1 MAKPPAGRPVGV
13 PTPIKRKGSRFYYVR
28 MKVPQASRE
37 ALGKTELWQSLET
50 EDFGVACARAV
61 VEAGRMRAEI
71 EAARRN
77 LDGTR
82 KDAKGD
88 PTAEQRKAEAWW
100 AERRVPDPQRPGRY
114 AIPVDLEE
122 SWEATVEGLLG
133 DPTNEDDGVA
143 APQYDADKERAAL
156 ALVGKVT
163 GDIVPVAEELDRYML
178 QEGVKASYAA
188 RTRTATKALTKWLIA
203 NRHTDNIHAV
213 TGRVADQFVD
223 STASGRTIQ
232 TLNSYISALSA
243 YWNWM
248 RRRHIVVSNPWAGL
262 SRREVDRSTNAD
274 KRAFTDDEIKA
285 LLSGPAKAT
294 LRDMMLL
301 AALTGMR
308 QAEIGNLRVRDTEG
322 GVFVVT
328 RSKTAAGERSVPIH
342 PDLTDLVARRVE
354 GKAADAYLL
363 EELTAPASRPERR
376 GYKVAEW
383 FTAYRRDLGLDARQG
398 GRRQSD
404 ADFHSFRRWFATK
417 AEQAGQ
423 PPHLISAVLGHK
435 EGREGMTL
443 GVYSAGPSLD
453 QRRAVVEAVRLPR
466 GVRAEAGTADFK
478 PSGPRGSGQDEAV
491 DA

>member
-1 MAKPPAGRPVGV
+1 MAKPPAGRPISV
-13 PTPIKRKGSRFYYVR
+13 PSPIKRGGSRFYYVR
-28 MKVPQASRE
+28 VKVPQGARE
-37 ALGKTELWQSLET
+37 VLGKTELWQSLGT
-50 EDFGVACARAV
+50 ENLAVARARAV
-61 VEAGRMRAEI
+61 VEVGRMREQI

-77 LDGTR
+77 PDGTR

-100 AERRVPDPQRPGRY
+100 MERRVPDPQQSGRY
-114 AIPVDLEE
+114 VIPEDLEAA
-122 SWEATVEGLLG
+122 WDATVEELAGEPVN
-133 DPTNEDDGVA
+133 DDDGVSG
-143 APQYDADKERAAL
+143 PRYDPDRERAAL
-156 ALVGKVT
+156 ALVGKVRGT
-163 GDIVPVAEELDRYML
+163 AVPIAEELDRYMA

-188 RTRTATKALTKWLIA
+188 RTRAATKALTDWLTA
-203 NRHTDNIHAV
+203 NRHADNIQSV
-213 TGRVADQFVD
+213 TGRVADQFAD
-223 STASGRTIQ
+223 SAAEGRTVK

-243 YWNWM
+243 YWTWM
-248 RRRHIVVSNPWAGL
+248 KKRHVVDANPWVGL
-262 SRREVDRSTNAD
+262 SRKEVDRSANAK
-274 KRAFTDDEIKA
+274 KRAFTDPEIKA
-285 LLSGPAKAT
+285 LLLGPAKAT

-322 GVFVVT
+322 GVFVVI
-328 RSKTAAGERSVPIH
+328 RSKTTAGERSVPIH
-342 PDLTDLVARRVE
+342 PDLTALVARRVE

-383 FTAYRRDLGLDARQG
+383 FTAYRRDLGLDARQD

-423 PPHLISAVLGHK
+423 PPHVISAVLGHK
-435 EGREGMTL
+435 EGRQGMTL
-443 GVYSAGPSLD
+443 DVYSAGPSLD
-453 QRRAVVEAVRLPR
+453 QRRAVVEAVRLPK
-466 GVRAEAGTADFK
+466 GSRAEAGMVDHD
-478 PSGPRGSGQDEAV
+478 PSGPRGAEYDETV

>member
-1 MAKPPAGRPVGV
+1 M
-13 PTPIKRKGSRFYYVR
+13 KRGGSRFYYVR
-28 MKVPQASRE
+28 VKVPQGARE
-37 ALGKTELWQSLET
+37 VLGKTELWQSLGT
-50 EDFGVACARAV
+50 EDFAVARARAV
-61 VEAGRMRAEI
+61 VEVGRMREQI

-77 LDGTR
+77 PDGTR

-114 AIPVDLEE
+114 AIPKDLEQ

-133 DPTNEDDGVA
+133 DPVNEDNGVA
-143 APQYDADKERAAL
+143 APRYDAEKERAAL

-163 GDIVPVAEELDRYML
+163 GDMVPVAEELDRYMI

-188 RTRTATKALTKWLIA
+188 RTRTATKSLTKWLIA
-203 NRHTDNIHAV
+203 NRHADNIHAV
-213 TGRVADQFVD
+213 TGRVADQFAD
-223 STASGRTIQ
+223 SAASGRTIQ

-243 YWNWM
+243 YWSWM
-248 RRRHIVVSNPWAGL
+248 RRRHIVASNPWAGL
-262 SRREVDRSTNAD
+262 SRREVDRSANAE
-274 KRAFTDDEIKA
+274 KRSFTDDEIKA

-294 LRDMMLL
+294 LADMMLL

-308 QAEIGNLRVRDTEG
+308 QAEIGNLRVRDAEG

-328 RSKTAAGERSVPIH
+328 RSKTTAGERSVPIH
-342 PDLTDLVARRVE
+342 PDLTALVARRVE

-383 FTAYRRDLGLDARQG
+383 FTAYRRDLHLDARQD

-423 PPHLISAVLGHK
+423 PPHVISAVLGHK
-435 EGREGMTL
+435 EGRKGMTL

-453 QRRAVVEAVRLPR
+453 QRRAVVEAVRLPK
-466 GVRAEAGTADFK
+466 GVRAEAGTADAE
-478 PSGPRGSGQDEAV
+478 PSGPRGEGQDEAV
-491 DA
+491 NA

>member
-1 MAKPPAGRPVGV
+1 MAKPPAGRHISV
-13 PTPIKRKGSRFYYVR
+13 PSPIKRGGSRFYYVR
-28 MKVPQASRE
+28 VKVPLGARE
-37 ALGKTELWQSLET
+37 VLGKTELWQSLGT
-50 EDFGVACARAV
+50 EDLAVARARAV
-61 VEAGRMRAEI
+61 VEAGRMREQI

-77 LDGTR
+77 PDGTR

-88 PTAEQRKAEAWW
+88 PTAEQQKAEAWW

-114 AIPVDLEE
+114 AIPEDLED

-133 DPTNEDDGVA
+133 DPINEDDGVA

-163 GDIVPVAEELDRYML
+163 GDVVPVVEELDRYMV

-188 RTRTATKALTKWLIA
+188 RTRTATKALTKWLNA
-203 NRHTDNIHAV
+203 NRHGDNIHAV
-213 TGRVADQFVD
+213 TGRVADQFAD
-223 STASGRTIQ
+223 SAASGRTIQ

-243 YWNWM
+243 YWSWM
-248 RRRHIVVSNPWAGL
+248 RRRHIVASNPWAGL
-262 SRREVDRSTNAD
+262 SRREVNRSANAE
-274 KRAFTDDEIKA
+274 KRPFTDDEIKA

-328 RSKTAAGERSVPIH
+328 RSKTTAGERSVPIH
-342 PDLTDLVARRVE
+342 PDLTALVARRAD

-383 FTAYRRDLGLDARQG
+383 FTSYRRDLGLDARQD

-423 PPHLISAVLGHK
+423 PPHVISAVLGHK
-435 EGREGMTL
+435 EGRQGMTL

-453 QRRAVVEAVRLPR
+453 QRRAVVEAVRLPK
-466 GVRAEAGTADFK
+466 GSRAEVGMADND
-478 PSGPRGSGQDEAV
+478 PSGPRGAEHDEAV